1 MAQVVETVDLEVPV
15 SDAYRGWQQFESFG
29 DFLSFVDSVTK
40 IDATHHHWAIT
51 IAGATREFDTQIA
64 EDIEDNRIA
73 WTSVGGDVD
82 HGGVVTFHRLS
93 DDRSRVAVQIDWEPE
108 GLLENL
114 GAGLNVPNHA
124 VSSAL
129 NDFKRHVES
138 GTRLPDADIQ
148 I

>member
-1 MAQVVETVDLEVPV
+1 MAQVVETVDLGVPV
-15 SDAYRGWQQFESFG
+15 TDAYRGWQQFESFG
-29 DFLSFVDSVTK
+29 DFLGYVDSVTK
-40 IDATHHHWAIT
+40 VDETHHHWTVT
-51 IAGATREFDTQIA
+51 IGGATREFDTEIA
-64 EDIEDNRIA
+64 EDIEDKRIA
-73 WTSVGGDVD
+73 WTTVGGDVD

-114 GAGLNVPNHA
+114 GAGLNVPDHA

-129 NDFKRHVES
+129 NDFKKHVES
-138 GTRLPDADIQ
+138 GTRLPDPDVQ